1 MTSQSLI
8 YSHRWAYHWLMRGL
22 YGRHFEDRYR
32 AIAAH
37 VPAGAE
43 VIDVCAGD
51 AYLYLAHL
59 RHKPVSYVAVD
70 ASPQLVAWAQVRGV
84 DARLIDVWSDDLPH
98 GDSVIMQAS
107 LYQFL
112 PHADRIVDKLLAAAR
127 RQVIIAE
134 PVRNI
139 ADSDNPVL
147 AVVGKRFTR
156 PSGGQ
161 YAAQRFNRESF
172 TSLCNSFAELQNL
185 VDLPGGR
192 EMLAV
197 FRGRATDRS

>member
-1 MTSQSLI
+1 MTSQSFI
-8 YSHRWAYHWLMRGL
+8 YANRRTYHWLMRGL

-37 VPAGAE
+37 VPAASH
-43 VIDVCAGD
+43 VVDVCAGD

-59 RHKPVSYVAVD
+59 RHKPVTYIAVD
-70 ASPQLVAWAQVRGV
+70 ASPQLVAWARARGV
-84 DARLIDVWSDDLPH
+84 DARLFDVWNDDLPQ

-112 PHADRIVDKLLAAAR
+112 PRADRIVDKLLAAAR
-127 RQVIIAE
+127 QRVIITE

-139 ADSDNPVL
+139 ADSGNPVL
-147 AVVGKRFTR
+147 ALLGKRFTK
-156 PSGGQ
+156 PSGEQ
-161 YAAQRFNRESF
+161 YAAQRFNRASF
-172 TSLCNSFAELQNL
+172 TALCQTFPELQNL
-185 VDLPGGR
+185 ADLPGGR

-197 FRGRATDRS
+197 FRGRATDYS

>member
-1 MTSQSLI
+1 MTTQSFI
-8 YSHRWAYHWLMRGL
+8 YANRRAYHWLMRGL

-37 VPAGAE
+37 VPASSR
-43 VIDVCAGD
+43 VVDVCAGD

-59 RHKPVSYVAVD
+59 RHKPVTYVAVD
-70 ASPQLVAWAQVRGV
+70 ASPQLVAWARARGV
-84 DARLIDVWSDDLPH
+84 DARVFDVWNDDLPH
-98 GDSVIMQAS
+98 GDNVIMQAS

-127 RQVIIAE
+127 QQVIITE
-134 PVRNI
+134 PIRNI

-147 AVVGKRFTR
+147 ALIGHRFTR
-156 PSGGQ
+156 PASGH
-161 YAAQRFNRESF
+161 YAARRFNRASF
-172 TSLCNSFAELQNL
+172 TALCRAYPELQTL
-185 VDLPGGR
+185 DDLPGGR

-197 FRGRATDRS
+197 FRGRATD

>member
-1 MTSQSLI
+1 MTSQSFI
-8 YSHRWAYHWLMRGL
+8 YSNRCAYHWLMRGL

-32 AIAAH
+32 AIATQ
-37 VPAGAE
+37 VPASSR
-43 VIDVCAGD
+43 VVDVCAGD

-59 RHKPVSYVAVD
+59 RHKPVTYIAVD
-70 ASPQLVAWAQVRGV
+70 ASPQLVAWARSRGV
-84 DARLIDVWSDDLPH
+84 DARLIDVWNDDLPR

-127 RQVIIAE
+127 QRVIITE
-134 PVRNI
+134 PIRNI
-139 ADSDNPVL
+139 ADSNNPVL
-147 AVVGKRFTR
+147 ASLGRRFTR
-156 PSGGQ
+156 PSSGH

-172 TSLCNSFAELQNL
+172 TNFCHAYPELSSLS
-185 VDLPGGR
+185 DLPGGR

-197 FRGRATDRS
+197 FHGRATN

>member
-1 MTSQSLI
+1 MTSQSFI
-8 YSHRWAYHWLMRGL
+8 YSNRRAYHWLMRGL

-32 AIAAH
+32 AIAAQ
-37 VPAGAE
+37 VPASSR
-43 VIDVCAGD
+43 VVDVCAGD

-59 RHKPVSYVAVD
+59 RHKAVTYIAVD
-70 ASPQLVAWAQVRGV
+70 ASPQLVAWARSHDV
-84 DARLIDVWSDDLPH
+84 DARLSDVWNDDLPC

-112 PHADRIVDKLLAAAR
+112 PHADRIVDRLLAAAFQR
-127 RQVIIAE
+127 VIITE
-134 PVRNI
+134 PIRNI

-147 AVVGKRFTR
+147 KLIGKRFTR
-156 PSGGQ
+156 PPGEH

-172 TSLCNSFAELQNL
+172 TALCNSFPGLQNL
-185 VDLPGGR
+185 SELPGGR

-197 FRGRATDRS
+197 FRGRATDTL

>member
-32 AIAAH
+32 AIAARI
-37 VPAGAE
+37 PTGAE

-59 RHKPVSYVAVD
+59 RHKSVTYVAVD
-70 ASPQLVAWAQVRGV
+70 ASPQLVAWARTRGV
-84 DARLIDVWSDDLPH
+84 DARLIDVWNGDLPQ

-112 PHADRIVDKLLAAAR
+112 PHADRMVGKLLAAAR
-127 RQVIIAE
+127 WQVIIAE

-139 ADSDNPVL
+139 ADSANPVL
-147 AVVGKRFTR
+147 ALIGKRFTR

-172 TSLCNSFAELQNL
+172 TALCDSFPELQNL
-185 VDLPGGR
+185 SDLPGGR

-197 FRGRATDRS
+197 FRGRAADTL